1 MMHVFSN
8 VLCRRCGDDIDLRRV
23 NIGYNLCLVCGD
35 VEARKRK
42 HTIAPIHKSNYV
54 LITDTELLKGI
65 NNKQMK

>member
-1 MMHVFSN
+1 MLHVFSN

-23 NIGYNLCLVCGD
+23 NIGYNTCLVCGD
-35 VEARKRK
+35 AEARKRK
-42 HTIAPIHKSNYV
+42 HTIAPMHKSNYV